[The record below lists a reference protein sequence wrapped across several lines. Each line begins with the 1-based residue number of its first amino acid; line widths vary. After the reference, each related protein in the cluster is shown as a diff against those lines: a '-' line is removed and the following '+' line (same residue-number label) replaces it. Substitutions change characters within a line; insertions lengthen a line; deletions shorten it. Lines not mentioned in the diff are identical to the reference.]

1 MAHENTSM
9 VAEALKSVES
19 KPKKHGHGPARPQSQ
34 QQQQETMLQKIQNF
48 RVEFGPSTKDIL
60 NFTNQLAVMVRAGI
74 SLPDAFESI
83 GKQQVNLKFGAIILD
98 LKEQIES
105 GKSFSQALSEYP
117 DVFSNIYVNMV
128 GAAEISGSLGTMM
141 QKLSEYLG
149 DEAETRSQVKGAMVY
164 PAIIA
169 TLAVGSTIF
178 LLVFVLPKFAGIFA
192 GKEHLL
198 PASTKLLMG
207 SSDFMRNYW
216 FLIVPGMAGV
226 GFGFWRFINTE
237 FGRLWWDKT
246 KLRLPLVKT
255 LCRSLY
261 ISRSLHTMGVL
272 THAGVPILDTLKI
285 TAQITG
291 NILYK
296 QMWEGVCEDVRQGKK
311 IAPSLGSY
319 ALMPADVVQMIKCGE
334 DSGTMCDVLKEVA
347 EYYGRILKTVI
358 KTVTSMIEP
367 IMIVVMGAL
376 VGFIAMSIMLPI
388 FQMSSIVLDK

>member
-1 MAHENTSM
+1 MANESTNLVTE
-9 VAEALKSVES
+9 VLKSVES
-19 KPKKHGHGPARPQSQ
+19 KPKKHGAGLARPQSR
-34 QQQQETMLQKIQNF
+34 QQQETALQKMQNF

-74 SLPDAFESI
+74 SLPDALESI
-83 GKQQVNLKFGAIILD
+83 GKQQTNQKFGSIILE
-98 LKEQIES
+98 LKKQIES

-117 DVFSNIYVNMV
+117 EVFSNIYVNMV
-128 GAAEISGSLGTMM
+128 GAAEISGSLSSML
-141 QKLSEYLG
+141 QKLSEYLNE
-149 DEAETRSQVKGAMVY
+149 EAETRSQVKGAMVY

-169 TLAVGSTIF
+169 TLAVGATIF
-178 LLVFVLPKFAGIFA
+178 LLVYVLPKFTGIFT

-198 PASTKLLMG
+198 PMSTKALMG
-207 SSDFMRNYW
+207 SSAFMRNYW
-216 FLIVPGMAGV
+216 FLIVPGLAGV
-226 GFGFWRFINTE
+226 AFGFWRFTNTD
-237 FGRLWWDKT
+237 FGGLWWDKT

-285 TAQITG
+285 TAQIAG

-311 IAPSLGSY
+311 IAPSLGAY
-319 ALMPADVVQMIKCGE
+319 ALMPPDVVQMIKSGE
-334 DSGTMCDVLKEVA
+334 DSGTMSDVLKEVS
-347 EYYGRILKTVI
+347 EYYGRVLKTVI

-388 FQMSSIVLDK
+388 FKMSSIVMNK

>member
-1 MAHENTSM
+1 MTYENTSM
-9 VAEALKSVES
+9 VTEALESVES
-19 KPKKHGHGPARPQSQ
+19 KPKKHGHGPAKPQPH
-34 QQQQETMLQKIQNF
+34 QQQETTLQKMQNF

-60 NFTNQLAVMVRAGI
+60 NITNQLAVMVRAGI
-74 SLPDAFESI
+74 GLPDALESI
-83 GKQQVNLKFGAIILD
+83 GKQQVNQKFGAIILD

-128 GAAEISGSLGTMM
+128 GAAEISGSLGSML

-149 DEAETRSQVKGAMVY
+149 EEAETRSQVKGAMVY

-178 LLVFVLPKFAGIFA
+178 LLVFVLPKFAGIFI

-198 PASTKLLMG
+198 PMSTKILMG
-207 SSDFMRNYW
+207 SSAFMRNYW

-226 GFGFWRFINTE
+226 IFGFYRFIGTE

-311 IAPSLGSY
+311 IAPSLGAY
-319 ALMPADVVQMIKCGE
+319 GLMPADVVQMITSGE
-334 DSGTMCDVLKEVA
+334 DSGTMSDVLKEVA

-388 FQMSSIVLDK
+388 FQMSSLVMDK